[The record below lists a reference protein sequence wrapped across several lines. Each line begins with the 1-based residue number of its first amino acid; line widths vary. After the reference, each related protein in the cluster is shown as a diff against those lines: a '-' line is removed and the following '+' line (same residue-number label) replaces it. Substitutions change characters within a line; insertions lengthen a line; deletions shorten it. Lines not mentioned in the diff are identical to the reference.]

1 MAFHT
6 IFKFSDFLSCF
17 SKLELDRSATQLRLR
32 GLSFMV
38 ICCAMV
44 WSTTAVAQETKSKST
59 LVPGAEVNLA
69 AVKNA
74 DWIQGEGPSSFEPGK
89 VYVFEC
95 WATWCGPCVAL
106 IPHVNELHKKYYD
119 KGLRV
124 HGMSSWEEDKEKVKG
139 FVNKKGEGMS
149 YPVAFTNE
157 SAFQTEWLEAAGVE
171 SIPHAFVVRNG
182 ELLLQTEASRLTDSL
197 IELVLSGDEGAQ
209 QAAAKIKSAYDVR
222 GKTDAISQEIY
233 VASRKKDHEK
243 MAAKVKEIESIDPDH
258 PELSKLHL
266 QVLMVRQD
274 WPAAIAFLNEM
285 PASYFKESFLM
296 QAAREIVG
304 GNADDYPVD
313 FTKAVTIP
321 YSKYIEEKGKS
332 IGPNHF
338 AYQSILFWRIGDK
351 ETAIKMAEKGVDVAI
366 NFSRASEFRTN
377 AFKRFE
383 KSLKE
388 GTLPKFSDL
397 MSWQIQAKKEAA
409 AAKKASKEKK

>member
-1 MAFHT
+1 
-6 IFKFSDFLSCF
+6 
-17 SKLELDRSATQLRLR
+17 
-32 GLSFMV
+32 MV
-38 ICCAMV
+38 ICLAMV
-44 WSTTAVAQETKSKST
+44 WSTTAVAQQTESKPT
-59 LVPGAEVNLA
+59 LVPGGEVNLA

-124 HGMSSWEEDKEKVKG
+124 HGMSSWEDDRKKVEK
-139 FVNKKGEGMS
+139 FVSTKGEGMS
-149 YPVAFTNE
+149 YPVAFTND

-182 ELLLQTEASRLTDSL
+182 ELLLKTEASRLTDSL
-197 IELVLSGDEGAQ
+197 IELILSGDEGAK
-209 QAAAKIKSAYDVR
+209 QAAAKIKAAYDAR
-222 GKTDAISQEIY
+222 EKTDAISQEIY
-233 VASRKKDHEK
+233 VASRQKDAEK
-243 MAAKVKEIESIDPDH
+243 MAAKLKEMESLDPDH

-266 QVLMVRQD
+266 QVLVVRKD
-274 WPAAIAFLNEM
+274 WPAAISFLNEM
-285 PASYFKESFLM
+285 PASYFKSSFLM
-296 QAAREIVG
+296 QSAREMVS
-304 GNADDYPVD
+304 GNAENYPVD

-321 YSKYIEEKGKS
+321 YSEYIEEKGNS

-397 MSWQIQAKKEAA
+397 MSWQIQARKKAEAA
-409 AAKKASKEKK
+409 KETSKEKK

>member
-1 MAFHT
+1 MNRKVIMSPHT
-6 IFKFSDFLSCF
+6 IFKLSDFLPCF
-17 SKLELDRSATQLRLR
+17 SKLELGRNATGLRLR
-32 GLSFMV
+32 SLSFMV
-38 ICCAMV
+38 ICSVMV
-44 WSTTAVAQETKSKST
+44 WSTTAVAQQTKSKPT
-59 LVPGAEVNLA
+59 LVPGSEVDLA
-69 AVKNA
+69 AIKNV

-124 HGMSSWEEDKEKVKG
+124 HGMSSWEDDKEKVKK
-139 FVNKKGEGMS
+139 FVNTKGEGMS

-182 ELLLQTEASRLTDSL
+182 KLLLKTEASRLTDSL
-197 IELVLSGDEGAQ
+197 IELILSGDDGAQ
-209 QAAAKIKSAYDVR
+209 QAAAKVKAAYDAR
-222 GKTDAISQEIY
+222 GKTD
-233 VASRKKDHEK
+233 
-243 MAAKVKEIESIDPDH
+243 DPDH

-274 WPAAIAFLNEM
+274 WPAAIALLNEM
-285 PASYFKESFLM
+285 PTSYFKTTFLM
-296 QAAREIVG
+296 QAAREMVR

-321 YSKYIEEKGKS
+321 YSKYIEEKGKE

-351 ETAIKMAEKGVDVAI
+351 QTAIKMAEKGVEVAI

-383 KSLKE
+383 KSIKE

-397 MSWQIQAKKEAA
+397 MSWQTKARKEAA
-409 AAKKASKEKK
+409 AAKEISQEKK